1 MNRVMAMTSRL
12 DLTLEARSG
21 RRQDL
26 RRREGPP
33 GLLAESPGRKRI
45 ENRGSDHETGRS
57 LRRGNGM
64 AGATAPFLLLR
75 EGEPQRAEVDRVA
88 DDPIPRV
95 GGDSWAAKQH
105 APGKKFAR
113 SEQA

>member
-45 ENRGSDHETGRS
+45 ENLGSDHETGRS
-57 LRRGNGM
+57 PRRGNGM

-75 EGEPQRAEVDRVA
+75 EKVSPSAPRS
-88 DDPIPRV
+88 IPSPMTRF
-95 GGDSWAAKQH
+95 H
-105 APGKKFAR
+105 ALVETAGPR
-113 SEQA
+113 SSMPP